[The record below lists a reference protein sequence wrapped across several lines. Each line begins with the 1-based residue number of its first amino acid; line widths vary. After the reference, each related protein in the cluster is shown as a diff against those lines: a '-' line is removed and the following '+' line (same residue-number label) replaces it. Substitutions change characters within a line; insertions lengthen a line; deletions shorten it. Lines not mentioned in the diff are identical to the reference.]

1 MPISLTR
8 TADDRGRITLPKGFA
23 NATVIV
29 QQINESEV
37 RIRLASDGCDEQPQF
52 VEETSTRL
60 SNEDRDRF
68 LALLKSPPKPN
79 AALKRAMA
87 KHRARHA

>member
-1 MPISLTR
+1 MPTSLTR
-8 TADDRGRITLPKGFA
+8 TADDRGRVTLPKSFA

-37 RIRLASDGCDEQPQF
+37 RIRLASDRCDEQPQF
-52 VEETSTRL
+52 VEESSTQL
-60 SNEDRDRF
+60 SNVDRDRF
-68 LALLKSPPKPN
+68 LALLKSPPKPT